1 MKPINITLLSGIL
14 LVLILSACKTGPVN
28 LFKTASPYE
37 LYQRKLTTAGLD
49 KTAMGKAWIDA
60 GQESVAKPL
69 QIKIPYKE
77 EGYFPAERVA
87 ATAFRFDVIRGQQL
101 NIRLTKTPAADFM
114 VYMDLWTY
122 REGNTPK
129 LIASADT
136 LNASITVDVDDNAEY
151 LLRLQPELLKSGSY
165 TLEIV
170 TGPSLAFPVKTT
182 GRKRIESLF
191 GVGRDANTRRHEGI
205 DIFGPK
211 HTPVVASA
219 DGVVTRVGENNL
231 GGLVV
236 FMRPNDKNY
245 TLYYA
250 HLDKQLAV
258 QGQEVKTG
266 DTLGLMGNTGNART
280 TPPHLHFGIYTG
292 AGAIDPLPFVNP
304 DVAAPKPVAVATSNI
319 NATVRSNTKTEL
331 RDRPD
336 SKGLSLRT
344 ISPSTVML
352 VEAAADSWYKAKLP
366 DGTSGYI
373 SGKAVNPVKT
383 SIRSIKLQPEQLAL
397 YDEPLTDAPI
407 KKTLDS
413 GSTVN
418 MLGQFDSFL
427 LVKDGDAE
435 TGWVRSS
442 TNR

>member
-1 MKPINITLLSGIL
+1 MKRINLNLSCIL
-14 LVLILSACKTGPVN
+14 LLTVILSACKTGPVN

-37 LYQRKLTTAGLD
+37 LYQRKLSNAGLD
-49 KTAMGKAWIDA
+49 KTAMGKAWINA
-60 GQESVAKPL
+60 GQNSISKPL
-69 QIKIPYKE
+69 RIQVPYKE
-77 EGYFPAERVA
+77 QGYFPAERVA
-87 ATAFRFDVIRGQQL
+87 ATAFRFDVVRGQQL
-101 NIRLTKTPAADFM
+101 NIRLAKTPAADFM
-114 VYMDLWTY
+114 VYMDLWALP
-122 REGNTPK
+122 EGSSPK
-129 LIASADT
+129 AIASADT
-136 LNASITVDVDDNAEY
+136 LNASITVDVDENAEY

-170 TGPSLAFPVKTT
+170 AGPSLGFPVKTS
-182 GRKRIESLF
+182 GRQRIESLF
-191 GVGRDANTRRHEGI
+191 GVGRDANTRTHEGI

-236 FMRPNDKNY
+236 MMRPDGKNY

-258 QGQEVKTG
+258 EGQQVKTG

-292 AGAIDPLPFVNP
+292 SGAIDPMPFVNTE
-304 DVAAPKPVAVATSNI
+304 VAAPPAVTAATENI
-319 NATVRSNTKTEL
+319 NATLRSGSKTSL
-331 RDRPD
+331 RESPD
-336 SKGLSLRT
+336 SKALTLKS
-344 ISPSTVML
+344 IEPSTIML
-352 VEAAADSWYKAKLP
+352 IEAATDSWYKAKLP
-366 DGTSGYI
+366 DGTSGYLP
-373 SGKAVNPVKT
+373 GKGLSSVT
-383 SIRSIKLQPEQLAL
+383 RGIRSIKLKPAQLAL
-397 YDEPLTDAPI
+397 YDQPITAAPI

-418 MLGQFDSFL
+418 LLGKFEDFL

-435 TGWVRSS
+435 TGWVRAGL
-442 TNR
+442 

>member
-1 MKPINITLLSGIL
+1 MIL
-14 LVLILSACKTGPVN
+14 GACKTGPVN

-37 LYQRKLTTAGLD
+37 MYQRKLSNAGLD
-49 KTAMGKAWIDA
+49 KTAMGKAWINA
-60 GQESVAKPL
+60 GQNSISKPL
-69 QIKIPYKE
+69 RIQVPYKE
-77 EGYFPAERVA
+77 QGYFPAERVA
-87 ATAFRFDVIRGQQL
+87 ATAFRFDVVRGQQL
-101 NIRLTKTPAADFM
+101 NIRLVKTPAVDFM
-114 VYMDLWTY
+114 VYMDLWAL
-122 REGNTPK
+122 REDGGSPK
-129 LIASADT
+129 AIASADT
-136 LNASITVDVDDNAEY
+136 LNASITVDVDENAEY

-170 TGPSLAFPVKTT
+170 NGPSLSFPVKTS

-236 FMRPNDKNY
+236 MMRPNGKNY

-258 QGQEVKTG
+258 EGQQVKTG

-292 AGAIDPLPFVNP
+292 GGAIDPLPFVNP
-304 DVAAPKPVAVATSNI
+304 EVAAPRAVTAATTNI
-319 NATVRSNTKTEL
+319 NATLRSSSKT
-331 RDRPD
+331 
-336 SKGLSLRT
+336 SLRESPHSKALT
-344 ISPSTVML
+344 LKSIEPSTILL
-352 VEAAADSWYKAKLP
+352 VEAATDSWYKAKLP
-366 DGTSGYI
+366 DGTTGYLPDKGL
-373 SGKAVNPVKT
+373 SSVTTG
-383 SIRSIKLQPEQLAL
+383 IRSIKLKPTQLAL
-397 YDEPLTDAPI
+397 YDQPITPAPI

-413 GSTVN
+413 GSIVN
-418 MLGQFDSFL
+418 LLGKFEDFL
-427 LVKDGDAE
+427 LVKDEDAE
-435 TGWVRSS
+435 TGWVRAGL
-442 TNR
+442 

>member
-1 MKPINITLLSGIL
+1 MKRINLTLSCCL
-14 LVLILSACKTGPVN
+14 LLTMILSACKTGPVN
-28 LFKTASPYE
+28 LFKTTSPYE
-37 LYQRKLTTAGLD
+37 MYQRKLSSAGLD
-49 KTAMGKAWIDA
+49 KTAMGKAWINA
-60 GQESVAKPL
+60 GQNSISKPL
-69 QIKIPYKE
+69 RIKVPYKE
-77 EGYFPAERVA
+77 QGYFPAERVA
-87 ATAFRFDVIRGQQL
+87 ATAFRFDVVRGQQL
-101 NIRLTKTPAADFM
+101 NIRLVKTPAEDFM
-114 VYMDLWTY
+114 VYMDLWAL
-122 REGNTPK
+122 REGGSSPK
-129 LIASADT
+129 AIASADT
-136 LNASITVDVDDNAEY
+136 LNASITVDVDENAEY

-170 TGPSLAFPVKTT
+170 SGPSLSFPVKTS

-236 FMRPNDKNY
+236 MMRPDGKNY

-258 QGQEVKTG
+258 EGQQVKTG

-292 AGAIDPLPFVNP
+292 GGAIDPLPFVNP
-304 DVAAPKPVAVATSNI
+304 EVAAPRAVTAATTNI
-319 NATVRSNTKTEL
+319 NATLRSTSKT
-331 RDRPD
+331 
-336 SKGLSLRT
+336 SLRESPDNKALT
-344 ISPSTVML
+344 SKSIEPSTIML
-352 VEAAADSWYKAKLP
+352 IEAATDSWYKAKLP
-366 DGTSGYI
+366 DGTTGYLP
-373 SGKAVNPVKT
+373 SKGLSPVT
-383 SIRSIKLQPEQLAL
+383 TGIRSIKLKPMQLAL
-397 YDEPLTDAPI
+397 YDQPITPAPI

-418 MLGQFDSFL
+418 LLGKFEDFL

-435 TGWVRSS
+435 TGWVRAGL
-442 TNR
+442 

>member
-1 MKPINITLLSGIL
+1 MKRINLSLNCCLLLIT
-14 LVLILSACKTGPVN
+14 ILSACKTGPVN

-37 LYQRKLTTAGLD
+37 LYQRKLSNAGLD
-49 KTAMGKAWIDA
+49 KTAMGKAWITA
-60 GQESVAKPL
+60 GQNSISKPL
-69 QIKIPYKE
+69 RIQVPYKE
-77 EGYFPAERVA
+77 QGYFPAERVA
-87 ATAFRFDVIRGQQL
+87 ATAFRFDVVRGQQL
-101 NIRLTKTPAADFM
+101 NIRLAKTPAEDFM
-114 VYMDLWTY
+114 VYMDLWAL
-122 REGNTPK
+122 REGSSPK
-129 LIASADT
+129 AIASADT
-136 LNASITVDVDDNAEY
+136 LNASITVDVDENAEY

-170 TGPSLAFPVKTT
+170 GGPSLSFPVKTT

-236 FMRPNDKNY
+236 MMRPNGKNY

-258 QGQEVKTG
+258 EGQQVKTG

-292 AGAIDPLPFVNP
+292 GGAIDPMPFVNP
-304 DVAAPKPVAVATSNI
+304 EVKAPRAVTAATANI
-319 NATVRSNTKTEL
+319 NATLRSSSKT
-331 RDRPD
+331 
-336 SKGLSLRT
+336 SLRESPYSKALT
-344 ISPSTVML
+344 LKSIEPSTIML
-352 VEAAADSWYKAKLP
+352 IEAATDSWYKATLP
-366 DGTSGYI
+366 DGTSGYLP
-373 SGKAVNPVKT
+373 GKGLSSVT
-383 SIRSIKLQPEQLAL
+383 TGIRSIKLKPAQLAL
-397 YDEPLTDAPI
+397 YDQPITAAPI

-418 MLGQFDSFL
+418 LLGEFEDFL
-427 LVKDGDAE
+427 LVKDRDAE
-435 TGWVRSS
+435 TGWVRAEL
-442 TNR
+442 